1 MSGKHTQTDFEG
13 EREDDVS
20 GVPHGA
26 EEGDQ
31 DSKGVPDSGRQDAET
46 TPDP

>member
-1 MSGKHTQTDFEG
+1 MSGKHTQTEIEG
-13 EREDDVS
+13 EREDDVA

-31 DSKGVPDSGRQDAET
+31 DPKGLPDSGRQESET
-46 TPDP
+46 ASGS